1 MSENKNVQDTHIS
14 EQMKTLH
21 GALIRIVSAL
31 NQPRNDEKLIADAG
45 IQLDRALFSILIS
58 IERLGPIGV
67 VELAECAGRDYTT
80 VSRQVAKLE
89 KLGLVIRQHNVID
102 RRIREA
108 VISPTGK
115 AMTERIDA
123 AREQMGN
130 AVFKDWSQD
139 ELDIFVRLM
148 QKFANAMDNDVS
160 TQE

>member
-1 MSENKNVQDTHIS
+1 MYYVQYLNPRSFRRD
-14 EQMKTLH
+14 

-31 NQPRNDEKLIADAG
+31 NQPRNDEKLIEDAG

-67 VELAECAGRDYTT
+67 VELAERAGRDYTT

-89 KLGLVIRQHNVID
+89 KLGLVIRQHNAVD

-130 AVFKDWSQD
+130 VIFKGWSQD

-148 QKFANAMDNDVS
+148 QKFADAMDSVSS
-160 TQE
+160 TQS

>member
-21 GALIRIVSAL
+21 GALIRIVSTL

>member
-31 NQPRNDEKLIADAG
+31 NRPRNDEKLIADAG

-80 VSRQVAKLE
+80 VSRQVSKLE

>member
-31 NQPRNDEKLIADAG
+31 NRPRNDEKLIEDAG

-67 VELAECAGRDYTT
+67 VDLAERAGRDYTT

-89 KLGLVIRQHNVID
+89 KLGLVIRQHNAID

-108 VISPTGK
+108 VISPTRK

-130 AVFKDWSQD
+130 VIFKEWRQD

-148 QKFANAMDNDVS
+148 QKFADAMDNNS
-160 TQE
+160 PTQA

>member
-31 NQPRNDEKLIADAG
+31 NRPRNDEKLIADV
-45 IQLDRALFSILIS
+45 DRALFSILIS

>member
-1 MSENKNVQDTHIS
+1 MSENKNVQDTRIS

-31 NQPRNDEKLIADAG
+31 NRPRNDEKLIADAG

>member
-14 EQMKTLH
+14 AQMKALH
-21 GALIRIVSAL
+21 GALIRVVSAL
-31 NQPRNDEKLIADAG
+31 NRPRNDEKLIAEAG

-67 VELAECAGRDYTT
+67 VELAERTGRDYTT

-89 KLGLVIRQHNVID
+89 KLGLIIRQHNAID

-115 AMTERIDA
+115 VMTERIDA

-148 QKFANAMDNDVS
+148 QKFADAMDNDAS
-160 TQE
+160 MQE

>member
-14 EQMKTLH
+14 EQMKALH
-21 GALIRIVSAL
+21 GALIRVVSAL
-31 NQPRNDEKLIADAG
+31 NRPRNDEKLIAEAG

-67 VELAECAGRDYTT
+67 VELAERATT

-89 KLGLVIRQHNVID
+89 KLGLIIRQHNAID

-108 VISPTGK
+108 VISRTGK

-123 AREQMGN
+123 AREQMGKV
-130 AVFKDWSQD
+130 VFKDWPQD
-139 ELDIFVRLM
+139 ELDVFVRLM
-148 QKFANAMDNDVS
+148 QKFADAMDSDAS
-160 TQE
+160 MPE

>member
-14 EQMKTLH
+14 EQMKVLH
-21 GALIRIVSAL
+21 GALIRIVSVL
-31 NQPRNDEKLIADAG
+31 NQPRNDEKLIEDAG

-67 VELAECAGRDYTT
+67 VELAERAGRDYTT

-89 KLGLVIRQHNVID
+89 KLRLVIRQHNAVD

-130 AVFKDWSQD
+130 VIFKGWSQD

-148 QKFANAMDNDVS
+148 QKFADAMDSVSS
-160 TQE
+160 TQS

>member
-21 GALIRIVSAL
+21 GVLIRIVSAL
-31 NQPRNDEKLIADAG
+31 NRPRNDEKLIADAG

>member
-1 MSENKNVQDTHIS
+1 M
-14 EQMKTLH
+14 
-21 GALIRIVSAL
+21 IRIVSAL
-31 NQPRNDEKLIADAG
+31 NQPRNDEKLIEDAG

-67 VELAECAGRDYTT
+67 VELAERAGRDYTT

-89 KLGLVIRQHNVID
+89 KLGLVIRQHNAVD

-130 AVFKDWSQD
+130 VIFKGWSQD

-148 QKFANAMDNDVS
+148 QKFADAMDSVSS
-160 TQE
+160 TQS

>member
-14 EQMKTLH
+14 EQMKVLH

-31 NQPRNDEKLIADAG
+31 NQPRNDEKLIEDAG

-67 VELAECAGRDYTT
+67 VELAERAGRDYTT

-89 KLGLVIRQHNVID
+89 KLRLVIRQHNAVD

-130 AVFKDWSQD
+130 IIFKGWSQD

-148 QKFANAMDNDVS
+148 QKFADAMDSVSS
-160 TQE
+160 TQS